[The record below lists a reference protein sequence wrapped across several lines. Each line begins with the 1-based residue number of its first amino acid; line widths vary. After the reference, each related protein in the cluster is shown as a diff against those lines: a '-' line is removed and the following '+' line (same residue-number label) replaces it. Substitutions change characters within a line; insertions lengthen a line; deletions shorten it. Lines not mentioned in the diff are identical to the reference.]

1 MKRKRGSRLRKVE
14 DKKVGEVRGKAGR
27 GEEAE
32 TETGTPCV
40 GLKEQLAQGCG
51 LRGTAPLLQGSL
63 VRSRPQRSVGSS

>member
-1 MKRKRGSRLRKVE
+1 M
-14 DKKVGEVRGKAGR
+14 GEVRGKAGR
-27 GEEAE
+27 GGGGRDGNWYP
-32 TETGTPCV
+32 ETGTPCV